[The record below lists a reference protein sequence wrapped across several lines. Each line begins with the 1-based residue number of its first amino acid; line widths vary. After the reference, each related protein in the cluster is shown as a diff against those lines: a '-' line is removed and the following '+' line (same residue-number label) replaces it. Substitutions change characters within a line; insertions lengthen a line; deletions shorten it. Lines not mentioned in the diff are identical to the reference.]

1 MQAVSTLVDL
11 LLTRFVTRRV
21 MPTYEYQCTA
31 CDNKWEEFQSIKAEP
46 TKKCPK
52 CRKLKAERIISAGG
66 GIIFKGSGFYQ
77 TDYRSESYK
86 KGAEAAKKASEAS
99 TASSSDT
106 GKSESKSAP
115 ASSPKKES
123 AD

>member
-1 MQAVSTLVDL
+1 
-11 LLTRFVTRRV
+11 
-21 MPTYEYQCTA
+21 MPTYEYRCGA

-52 CRKLKAERIISAGG
+52 CKKAKAERIISAGG

-86 KGAEAAKKASEAS
+86 KGADAAKKASESAS
-99 TASSSDT
+99 TTTSDSA
-106 GKSESKSAP
+106 KSDSKPAAAP
-115 ASSPKKES
+115 KPKKES
-123 AD
+123 GD